1 VLVLF
6 IPLIVVAPDALVI
19 GVIVAAGLWVAPL
32 WNAGIVGYRTAIAPD
47 RLQGRVQGAASLLAQ
62 GASSLGQLA
71 TGVALAQIGSHA
83 TVFCLAGI
91 ACVLAVP
98 SLSTSGETR
107 MIEELMTLRARTE
120 SAGHVGDKHERSWC
134 WSLG

>member
-1 VLVLF
+1 MPVSF
-6 IPLIVVAPDALVI
+6 QRN
-19 GVIVAAGLWVAPL
+19 GVIVWTIAAIVVLIMGYPLAALIAFGL
-32 WNAGIVGYRTAIAPD
+32 
-47 RLQGRVQGAASLLAQ
+47 
-62 GASSLGQLA
+62 
-71 TGVALAQIGSHA
+71 
-83 TVFCLAGI
+83 
-91 ACVLAVP
+91 P